1 MNTLFALLFIAILAA
16 LWQGHLAAREA
27 AVAAARDLC
36 RKQDHQFLDGSV
48 VLAGTRLVRQ
58 ARGFPSVR
66 RVFQF
71 AYSPEG
77 TTRHI
82 GFVIMLGS
90 QLDSIGL

>member
-1 MNTLFALLFIAILAA
+1 MFALLFLGLLVAF
-16 LWQGHLAAREA
+16 WQAHMAAREA
-27 AVAAARDLC
+27 AIAAGRELC
-36 RKQDHQFLDGSV
+36 RKQDYQFLDGSV
-48 VLAGTRLVRQ
+48 VLAGVSLERQ
-58 ARGFPSVR
+58 MAGFPAVR

-77 TTRHI
+77 TTRHT